1 MHSEGTGRRK
11 KLDRET
17 EAKVAEEQWTRY
29 ERARDNGHNDYL
41 YMADR
46 CNDFYIGEQWD
57 PADEQALESQK
68 RPALTINMILST
80 VNAVLGEQTSRRV
93 EFKYKPRSGGTE
105 DTATTLT
112 KLVSAIRD
120 ANHYDWVESE
130 VFADGI
136 IQHGRGFFDIRVEFD
151 DNLVGDI
158 VIRSD
163 DPREVIL
170 DPDAKEYDPT
180 TWKEVFETR
189 WMSVDEIEQIYGQD
203 AADRIV
209 NIGIN
214 NNRLSQDSVEYVRED
229 TFGDARDK
237 EEHTAWRQSD
247 DEERTVRQVRV
258 IERQHVRYEPCY
270 SFVDLQ
276 TGDTKRAP
284 NTWDMEKIEEFAA
297 RTGVGIVQKVEKKI
311 RWTTTADRV
320 VLHDDWSP
328 YATFTK
334 IPYFAYFRRGKP
346 FGLVTNLISPQEQL
360 NKLSSQELH
369 ILNTTA
375 NSGWIVE
382 AGALNGMSADDLRD
396 QGAETGLVIEM
407 NPGRM
412 SGLQKIEPNRPPTGI
427 ERAAI
432 KSAQFIKEISGINEA
447 MLGMEGAEV
456 SGVALQEK
464 TMRGQV
470 QIAVPFDN
478 LQRSRYFVARKLL
491 ELIQQFYTEPRVF
504 NITTE
509 GMKFEQKDEELAIN
523 LMTATGEVINDITV
537 GKYEV
542 TLSTMP
548 AKDSFEDSQFAEALS
563 LRQVGVAIPD
573 DRIIEYSHLAKK
585 FELAEEIRELTGRGE
600 MTEEQMMQMQF
611 QQEMQARL
619 MVAEVA
625 KAEAEV
631 MKMEAESMK
640 LAAEASMNQGGL
652 DSPAFQ
658 MRREELEVELQKA
671 REQLQL
677 RRDLAAL
684 SARSRYDQSVLSTK
698 GKIIQDRASQ
708 AEKRRTELVKGELNR
723 QMEREKLAY
732 QLNTQQ
738 RNPRN
743 E

>member
-1 MHSEGTGRRK
+1 MHEK
-11 KLDRET
+11 KDRDQKEIDA
-17 EAKVAEEQWTRY
+17 EAKAAELQWHRY
-29 ERARDNGHNDYL
+29 ERARDHGHNEYL
-41 YMADR
+41 AMADK
-46 CNDFYIGEQWD
+46 CNNFYIGDQWEK
-57 PADEQALESQK
+57 ADEQVLAAQK

-80 VNAVLGEQTSRRV
+80 VNAVLGEQTARRV
-93 EFKYKPRSGGTE
+93 EFKYKPRNGGSE
-105 DTATTLT
+105 DTATVLT
-112 KLVSAIRD
+112 KLCAAIKD

-136 IQHGRGFFDIRVEFD
+136 IQHGRGFFDIRVDFD
-151 DNLVGDI
+151 DNMVGDV

-163 DPREVIL
+163 DPREILL
-170 DPDAKEYDPT
+170 DPDAKEYDPA
-180 TWKEVFETR
+180 TWREVFETR
-189 WMSVDEIEQIYGQD
+189 WMSVDEIEQLYGQD
-203 AADRIV
+203 KADRIR

-214 NNRLSQDSVEYVRED
+214 SNRFSTDSVQYDEET
-229 TFGDARDK
+229 TFGDARDN
-237 EEHTAWRQSD
+237 EETSTWARSMD
-247 DEERTVRQVRV
+247 DEKTVRQVRV
-258 IERQHVRYEPCY
+258 VERQHIRYEPCY
-270 SFVDLQ
+270 RFVDPE
-276 TGDTKRAP
+276 TGDSKRVP
-284 NTWDMEKIEEFAA
+284 NTWDMEKVEDFAM
-297 RTGVGIVQKVEKKI
+297 RTGVSLVQKVEKKV

-382 AGALNGMSADDLRD
+382 AGTLNGMSADDLRD
-396 QGAETGLVIEM
+396 QGAETGLVIET
-407 NPGRM
+407 NPGRIG
-412 SGLQKIEPNRPPTGI
+412 GLTKIEPNRPPSGI

-478 LQRSRYFVARKLL
+478 LQRTRFFIGRKIL
-491 ELIQQFYTEPRVF
+491 ELVQQFYTEPRVF
-504 NITTE
+504 AITTE
-509 GMKFEQKDEELAIN
+509 GIGFESQQDEELAIN
-523 LMTATGEVINDITV
+523 IQQATGEIINDISV

-548 AKDSFEDSQFAEALS
+548 AKDSFDDSQFAEALS
-563 LRQVGVAIPD
+563 LRQVGVAVPD

-600 MTEEQMMQMQF
+600 MSEQQMQQMQF
-611 QQEMQARL
+611 EMEMQAR
-619 MVAEVA
+619 MMAAETA

-631 MKMEAESMK
+631 MKLEAEAMK
-640 LAAEASMNQGGL
+640 IGAEASMQQGGI
-652 DSPAFQ
+652 DSPQ
-658 MRREELEVELQKA
+658 YEMRREEIEADLLKA
-671 REQLQL
+671 REGLQL
-677 RRDLAAL
+677 RRDLASL
-684 SARSRYDQSVLSTK
+684 SARSRFDQTALSTK

-708 AEKRRTELVKGELNR
+708 TEKRRTELVKGELNR
-723 QMEREKLAY
+723 QVEREKAAY
-732 QLNTQQ
+732 MSQQ
-738 RNPRN
+738 PRNPQR
-743 E
+743 